1 MSLFASRDDND
12 DIVTLNLYGT
22 TMATHQ
28 STLFIFSET
37 HVLESQ
43 FSPGKKRNPW
53 QYSFSLFI
61 SGCKS
66 DTIEIQKK
74 MLLLQEDLGLSLAP
88 SVAPKTT
95 HPNNAMR
102 A

>member
-53 QYSFSLFI
+53 
-61 SGCKS
+61 
-66 DTIEIQKK
+66 
-74 MLLLQEDLGLSLAP
+74 
-88 SVAPKTT
+88 
-95 HPNNAMR
+95 
-102 A
+102 